1 MTKKYKKKR
10 KVITLVLALATCL
23 CLSQLSAFADSEE
36 GPETPEP
43 AAVASQA
50 EATDN
55 AQATTENVET
65 NTPSVA
71 PTSPKP
77 EPAQPE
83 RAEENLTPA
92 ATQEDESSDPSTTVV
107 RVSVQWWG
115 GDTEPGQKAVVYLY
129 EKGVQHPSS
138 TVVLTKEE
146 DDWYH
151 EWGGID
157 ASKEWEVTASECP
170 GWERDIYQ
178 EKSSGTWII
187 RYTKI
192 QENPQDPQDPQDPQN
207 PQDPQDPQN
216 PQDPVDPQP
225 QPNPGVQPP
234 APAQTTPSQ
243 EPKPVAKKVVK
254 VVKTTTLSDVPKTGD
269 NKVTAYALFVLLAA
283 TAALFSIIRLKKDK
297 SK

>member
-1 MTKKYKKKR
+1 MKKKNRKR
-10 KVITLVLALATCL
+10 KVITFVLALATCL

-65 NTPSVA
+65 NMPSVA

-83 RAEENLTPA
+83 RAEENITPA
-92 ATQEDESSDPSTTVV
+92 ATQDPSTTVV

-129 EKGVQHPSS
+129 EKGVNHPSS

-170 GWERDIYQ
+170 GWEKRVYQ
-178 EKSSGTWII
+178 EASNGTWII

-192 QENPQDPQDPQDPQN
+192 QEDPQDPQDPQDPV
-207 PQDPQDPQN
+207 DPQD

-234 APAQTTPSQ
+234 AQTTPSQ
-243 EPKPVAKKVVK
+243 EQPKPVAKKVIN

-269 NKVTAYALFVLLAA
+269 QQHIAYALFVLMTA
-283 TAALFSIIRLKKDK
+283 TAVLLSVIRLKKK
-297 SK
+297 NNK

>member
-1 MTKKYKKKR
+1 MKKKKNKKR
-10 KVITLVLALATCL
+10 KVVTLVLALATCL

-50 EATDN
+50 KATEE

-107 RVSVQWWG
+107 RVNVQWWG
-115 GDTEPGQKAVVYLY
+115 GETEPGQKAVVYLY

-170 GWERDIYQ
+170 GWEKYVYQ
-178 EKSSGTWII
+178 EASTGTWIV

-192 QENPQDPQDPQDPQN
+192 QENPQNPQDPQDPQDPV
-207 PQDPQDPQN
+207 DPQD

-225 QPNPGVQPP
+225 QEPNPGVQP
-234 APAQTTPSQ
+234 PAQTTPSQ
-243 EPKPVAKKVVK
+243 EPKPVAKKVIN

-269 NKVTAYALFVLLAA
+269 QQHTAYALFVLLAA
-283 TAALFSIIRLKKDK
+283 TTALLSIIRLKRDK